1 MSIAAK
7 TYNQVVDVVASGQRV
22 EVRALNDW
30 NGFNA
35 GGVYEL
41 HPGGT
46 EEGVLAAVDE
56 NGIFTRIHPP
66 IAAEHF
72 VLVDELP
79 APKAKEIIPMHIRLA
94 SLAGS
99 MLEQQEPFKVG
110 DLVINKCGLSNRQV
124 PAEAQPGVVT
134 EIFDTPVTDDEFS
147 SSTPYFHEPLT
158 MKIGVLTRVSGTERF
173 IEVCVDARR
182 FRHYDP
188 EIDADYELP
197 EQKQGLG
204 HSFADFLAGR
214 Q

>member
-41 HPGGT
+41 HSGAV

-56 NGIFTRIHPP
+56 HGIFSRIHPP

-72 VLVDELP
+72 ELVDELP
-79 APKAKEIIPMHIRLA
+79 EPKARETIPMHVRLA

-99 MLEQQEPFKVG
+99 LLEPQEPFKVG

-124 PAEAQPGVVT
+124 PADTQPAVVT
-134 EIFDTPVTDDEFS
+134 EIFEAPLTDDEFS

-173 IEVCVDARR
+173 IELCVDGRR

-188 EIDADYELP
+188 EIDQDYDLP
-197 EQKQGLG
+197 EQKRGLG
-204 HSFADFLAGR
+204 HSFTEFLAGR